1 MIDELSLGHEEDSSN
16 RKERAKNRTVWDE
29 LGEGKNVGR
38 MLDDNID
45 IRMEVFDNNMNKVG
59 ETIKVFEMVVSF
71 IKYNTIQ

>member
-1 MIDELSLGHEEDSSN
+1 M
-16 RKERAKNRTVWDE
+16 
-29 LGEGKNVGR
+29 GR

-59 ETIKVFEMVVSF
+59 ESIKVFEMVVSF